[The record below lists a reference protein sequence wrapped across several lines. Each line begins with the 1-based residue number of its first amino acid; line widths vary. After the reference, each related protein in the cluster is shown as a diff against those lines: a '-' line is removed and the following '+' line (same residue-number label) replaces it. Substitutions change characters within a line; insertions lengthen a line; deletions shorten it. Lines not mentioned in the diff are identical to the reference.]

1 MVIFISF
8 LWFQSL
14 DFVFGG
20 FWVYGWNSHD
30 GSWKK
35 LNFCLIFFIEL
46 CWIRC
51 YAFDVLPLWHN
62 SPELRLVVHMFIHC
76 SYVVFS
82 FAHRVFDEMSK
93 WHLHP
98 CLGSN
103 ECLALGINVLWIVN
117 HVHSFIHSFI
127 FDIVCTYAL
136 LPQCLCHNPCECFVW
151 MHVFFNYVWMLVIL
165 SHTSCGLSCHSFMH
179 SFLFELH
186 FSYIIM

>member
-117 HVHSFIHSFI
+117 HVHSFIHSFLTLFVLMHFCLNVYAI
-127 FDIVCTYAL
+127 THVCAL
-136 LPQCLCHNPCECFVW
+136 YECMCFSIMCECLWFYLIHLVVF
-151 MHVFFNYVWMLVIL
+151 HVIHSCTHSCLSFI
-165 SHTSCGLSCHSFMH
+165 SHTS
-179 SFLFELH
+179 
-186 FSYIIM
+186 